1 VYGDPRPCDR
11 VLAINLV
18 RVVVRGNMIRVPSF
32 FTFFFCARSGFF
44 IPPPSPLNPPRLA
57 PSSNLPLTQKKKKK
71 PQCGFIRAASPKGF
85 PRHVHDVSLP
95 YPDWLRAVADLV
107 LDAEGRQHTEV
118 LLYR

>member
-1 VYGDPRPCDR
+1 MFVFFFR
-11 VLAINLV
+11 VL
-18 RVVVRGNMIRVPSF
+18 
-32 FTFFFCARSGFF
+32 FFFARSGFF
-44 IPPPSPLNPPRLA
+44 HPSASQPTSSTFHSPPPP
-57 PSSNLPLTQKKKKK
+57 KK